1 MKKHLKSMAFAGV
14 LGATFLASACT
25 SRYIV
30 DVTDD
35 PKGRATAMKTYDT
48 KNALLFKT
56 EKDVFWDCTQS
67 AEKLTCEK
75 VCDRK
80 DERGEKILCPT
91 IRKPGWQ

>member
-1 MKKHLKSMAFAGV
+1 MMKHLKVLTVAGL
-14 LGATFLASACT
+14 LGSTLFASACST
-25 SRYIV
+25 RYII

-48 KNALLFKT
+48 KNMFIVKT

-67 AEKLTCEK
+67 ADKMTCEK

-80 DERGEKILCPT
+80 DERGEKIMCPY